1 MRRIGTV
8 LLTTVVALGCGRAE
22 PLDARRA
29 PIEALAA
36 REAGVK
42 MFETADA
49 SASMGEAEPGQ
60 SLPDAAALQRKIIYT
75 AEVDLVVEDFDP
87 IPDRVEQLAKRFG
100 GFVANSNV
108 SGSPGYPRDG
118 RWKVRVP
125 VDRYEEFVAAVR
137 ELGEVQ
143 QVSVD
148 SQDVT
153 EEFYDVEARIR
164 NKKKQEE
171 RLLAL
176 LDTAAGELKDVL
188 DIERELARVREEIE
202 RVEGRLRVLKDLTS
216 LTTVNLRV
224 REVKGYVP
232 EESATYATRVRRGF
246 QASISA
252 LSATAQAVS
261 IALVAFLPWL
271 AVLLVLALIL
281 RLVWRVARRRHMRT
295 LERRVEV
302 VDESASEN
310 AT

>member
-1 MRRIGTV
+1 MRRIGSL
-8 LLTTVVALGCGRAE
+8 LLTTVFALGCGRAE
-22 PLDARRA
+22 PLGMPQVESARPA
-29 PIEALAA
+29 ES
-36 REAGVK
+36 EAGVE
-42 MFETADA
+42 MFEMADA
-49 SASMGEAEPGQ
+49 SASMGEAEPDP

-75 AEVDLVVEDFDP
+75 ADVELVVEDFDP
-87 IPDRVEQLAKRFG
+87 IPNRVEQLAKQFG

-118 RWKVRVP
+118 RWKLRIP

-137 ELGEVQ
+137 ELGEVH

-171 RLLAL
+171 RLLSL

-232 EESATYATRVRRGF
+232 EESATYATRMRRAF
-246 QASISA
+246 QASVSA

-261 IALVAFLPWL
+261 IALVALLPWL
-271 AVLLVLALIL
+271 AVLLALAIIL
-281 RLVWRVARRRHMRT
+281 GLVWRVAWKRHMRA

-302 VDESASEN
+302 IDESGSAN
-310 AT
+310 TT

>member
-1 MRRIGTV
+1 
-8 LLTTVVALGCGRAE
+8 
-22 PLDARRA
+22 
-29 PIEALAA
+29 
-36 REAGVK
+36 
-42 MFETADA
+42 
-49 SASMGEAEPGQ
+49 
-60 SLPDAAALQRKIIYT
+60 
-75 AEVDLVVEDFDP
+75 
-87 IPDRVEQLAKRFG
+87 
-100 GFVANSNV
+100 
-108 SGSPGYPRDG
+108 
-118 RWKVRVP
+118 
-125 VDRYEEFVAAVR
+125 
-137 ELGEVQ
+137 
-143 QVSVD
+143 VSVD